1 MTKLLRTLSL
11 IFLWLL
17 PFSAQ
22 ANDELITVRSTHSA
36 SVTIQ
41 RLHIAIILND
51 WTIFA
56 TIDHAAHAANF
67 GVKIPA
73 RTTIAFG
80 YMERW
85 LAPVIERPTVA
96 IEVPYR
102 VLVWEDN
109 EGVWITRDT
118 LRYVQKVLRRHEAK
132 IAEGDL
138 RLREAKI
145 AAMIDNVTR

>member
-1 MTKLLRTLSL
+1 MMRPLLL
-11 IFLWLL
+11 ILLWLL
-17 PFSAQ
+17 PSSAQ
-22 ANDELITVRSTHSA
+22 ANDELITVRSAHSA

-41 RLHIAIILND
+41 RLHIAIILNE
-51 WTIFA
+51 WPIFA
-56 TIDHAAHAANF
+56 TIDHAAHAAKH

-85 LAPVIERPTVA
+85 LGPVIESPTLA

-102 VLVWEDN
+102 VLVWEDH

-118 LRYVQKVLRRHEAK
+118 MRYVQKVLLRHEAK
-132 IAEGDL
+132 VADSDL

-145 AAMIDNVTR
+145 EAMIDKLRR